1 MASTYVNNLRL
12 DEMATGDGSGTW
24 GVTTNT
30 NLTLIGEAFGYA
42 TKAIADAST
51 ATLTIPDGTETDSEP
66 RAMYLK
72 LTGGGQACTVTL
84 APNTASKV
92 WIIENVT
99 SYTLTFTQGS
109 GANVAILAGE
119 TKMLATDGA
128 GSGAVVYDVL
138 TDTNLAGTT
147 KTAALTNAG
156 ALSNQGTLTVGVD
169 DTGYDVKLFGATSGN
184 YMLWDESADS
194 LLVNG
199 DIDMVTNGNR
209 IDLDTDNDTSI
220 RASADDTITIE
231 VGGSDLIALT
241 STSTFSCPLT
251 VGVNDT
257 GHDVNFFGAT
267 SGQKVFWDESA
278 DTLYQTC
285 TVDID
290 GTVTVGV
297 DDTGYDVKFFGAT
310 ASAYMLWDESADDLI
325 LAGAARV
332 VVPAS
337 GLVIGS
343 TAVTSTAAELNL
355 LDGLDRGSILYG
367 NASSAT
373 TVLGQGS
380 ADQVLTSDGTDIAW
394 ADASGGGI
402 SGLTGLVENN
412 SIWLGSDPSGTTDT
426 ASKNVALGT
435 TALDSITTA
444 DDNTAIGYASL
455 TAITTGSY
463 NTAVGVETMDACSTG
478 GENTA
483 VGQVALGAL
492 TTGNYNVAVGAAALD
507 ACTTGASNTGVG
519 LGALGA
525 TTTASNNT
533 AVGAQALD
541 ANSTGAEN
549 TGMGL
554 GALGANTTASHNTAM
569 GSGALG
575 AATTGQKNIAIGN
588 EALDALTTETGN
600 TAIGYQAL
608 TTSHTNGT
616 NTAVGYQAGSAVTDG
631 ASNNLFGYQ
640 CGDAITTGYSNDC
653 FGSHSMDTSA
663 AITGYGNACFG
674 GASMRDVT
682 TGQQNTGVGNA
693 NLANLT
699 TGSTNTA
706 IGFEALKTQTTANAN
721 TAVGMNAGLN
731 VTTGENNLFLGFTAG
746 ITGSPGGNITTAS
759 NEFGLGDEN
768 ISAANIQVDWTIA
781 SDERDKTDFTALDL
795 GLSFVNSL
803 APLTYKW
810 DKRSKYGDKTADGY
824 DLNAQTPDGTHK
836 EDWLDIG
843 FKAQAVNALEEAAGY
858 KIADKKNLTVNLTGD
873 GKQYGLQY
881 SKFIPILVKALQEA
895 DDKIDALTTRIEAL
909 EG

>member
-380 ADQVLTSDGTDIAW
+380 ADQVLTSDGTDISW
-394 ADASGGGI
+394 EDASGGGI
-402 SGLTGLVENN
+402 SGLTGLVESN

-426 ASKNVALGT
+426 AEKNVALGT
-435 TALDSITTA
+435 LALDT
-444 DDNTAIGYASL
+444 
-455 TAITTGSY
+455 ITTGDY
-463 NTAVGVETMDACSTG
+463 NVCIGYGSADDLNTG
-478 GENTA
+478 YGNSFLGYLTGEDITSGYHNVAMGYVAGKDYLDTINCISIGPSCGDGNYTGDNNIA
-483 VGQVALGAL
+483 IGASALGAL
-492 TTGNYNVAVGAAALD
+492 TTED
-507 ACTTGASNTGVG
+507 
-519 LGALGA
+519 
-525 TTTASNNT
+525 
-533 AVGAQALD
+533 D
-541 ANSTGAEN
+541 
-549 TGMGL
+549 
-554 GALGANTTASHNTAM
+554 
-569 GSGALG
+569 
-575 AATTGQKNIAIGN
+575 NIAIGFESLYGN
-588 EALDALTTETGN
+588 NSQGN
-600 TAIGYQAL
+600 TC
-608 TTSHTNGT
+608 
-616 NTAVGYQAGSAVTDG
+616 VGFRTGKAVTSGDF
-631 ASNNLFGYQ
+631 NLILGY
-640 CGDAITTGYSNDC
+640 DA
-653 FGSHSMDTSA
+653 
-663 AITGYGNACFG
+663 
-674 GASMRDVT
+674 
-682 TGQQNTGVGNA
+682 GQ
-693 NLANLT
+693 
-699 TGSTNTA
+699 S
-706 IGFEALKTQTTANAN
+706 
-721 TAVGMNAGLN
+721 
-731 VTTGENNLFLGFTAG
+731 
-746 ITGSPGGNITTAS
+746 GSPGGAVTTGS
-759 NEFGLGDEN
+759 NQVCLGDEN
-768 ISAANIQVDWTIA
+768 IANAHIQVDWTIA
-781 SDERDKTDFTALDL
+781 SDKRDKTDVSPMNL
-795 GLSFVNSL
+795 GLEFINQLEPV
-803 APLTYKW
+803 TYRW
-810 DKRSKYGDKTADGY
+810 DKRSKYSKD
-824 DLNAQTPDGTHK
+824 QSVSPDGTHK
-836 EDWLDIG
+836 EEQLEGG
-843 FKAQAVNALEEAAGY
+843 FLAQDVEAIEEQYGH
-858 KIADKKNLTVNLTGD
+858 KLSDKTNLTFHSSED
-873 GKQYGLQY
+873 EQMYGIKY
-881 SKFIPILVKALQEA
+881 SKFVPMLVKAVQELSA
-895 DDKIDALTTRIEAL
+895 EVEELKK
-909 EG
+909 GKNNGSN

>member
-290 GTVTVGV
+290 GTVTVG
-297 DDTGYDVKFFGAT
+297 
-310 ASAYMLWDESADDLI
+310 
-325 LAGAARV
+325 
-332 VVPAS
+332 
-337 GLVIGS
+337 
-343 TAVTSTAAELNL
+343 
-355 LDGLDRGSILYG
+355 
-367 NASSAT
+367 
-373 TVLGQGS
+373 
-380 ADQVLTSDGTDIAW
+380 
-394 ADASGGGI
+394 
-402 SGLTGLVENN
+402 
-412 SIWLGSDPSGTTDT
+412 
-426 ASKNVALGT
+426 
-435 TALDSITTA
+435 
-444 DDNTAIGYASL
+444 
-455 TAITTGSY
+455 
-463 NTAVGVETMDACSTG
+463 
-478 GENTA
+478 
-483 VGQVALGAL
+483 
-492 TTGNYNVAVGAAALD
+492 
-507 ACTTGASNTGVG
+507 
-519 LGALGA
+519 
-525 TTTASNNT
+525 
-533 AVGAQALD
+533 
-541 ANSTGAEN
+541 
-549 TGMGL
+549 
-554 GALGANTTASHNTAM
+554 
-569 GSGALG
+569 
-575 AATTGQKNIAIGN
+575 
-588 EALDALTTETGN
+588 
-600 TAIGYQAL
+600 
-608 TTSHTNGT
+608 
-616 NTAVGYQAGSAVTDG
+616 
-631 ASNNLFGYQ
+631 
-640 CGDAITTGYSNDC
+640 
-653 FGSHSMDTSA
+653 
-663 AITGYGNACFG
+663 
-674 GASMRDVT
+674 
-682 TGQQNTGVGNA
+682 
-693 NLANLT
+693 
-699 TGSTNTA
+699 
-706 IGFEALKTQTTANAN
+706 
-721 TAVGMNAGLN
+721 
-731 VTTGENNLFLGFTAG
+731 
-746 ITGSPGGNITTAS
+746 
-759 NEFGLGDEN
+759 
-768 ISAANIQVDWTIA
+768 
-781 SDERDKTDFTALDL
+781 
-795 GLSFVNSL
+795 
-803 APLTYKW
+803 
-810 DKRSKYGDKTADGY
+810 
-824 DLNAQTPDGTHK
+824 
-836 EDWLDIG
+836 
-843 FKAQAVNALEEAAGY
+843 
-858 KIADKKNLTVNLTGD
+858 
-873 GKQYGLQY
+873 
-881 SKFIPILVKALQEA
+881 
-895 DDKIDALTTRIEAL
+895 
-909 EG
+909 